1 MAAQIDANPPQ
12 QDPAQAAP
20 KRKRFVG
27 RSFSSAPRASS
38 SAVVAASA
46 LKQQEQV
53 DPLLAAAIAAL
64 LPSNYNF
71 EIPKS
76 IAQIKK
82 NEAKRVALQMPEGL
96 AMYGCALVD
105 VIERFSGAECVIM
118 GDVTYGACCI
128 DDYTARAL
136 GCDMMIHYG
145 HSCLVPVDTT
155 TIKTL
160 YVFVEI
166 SVDRPHLAATV
177 RLNFPHCIPPRS
189 SSSLSN
195 AALAK
200 GKGPELEIAI
210 EPPSSSSATKSSCP
224 SCASRSGCCSPPDPS
239 AAANSSSIP
248 LPPNSQTTKLA
259 VVGTIQF
266 VAAVQG
272 LKEDLEA
279 EEAAQA
285 QLLAI
290 EAAKP
295 EDGEAGESDG
305 KEDVKEEEEKKQRF
319 EIVVPQVKPLSPGE
333 ILGCTAPRLAA
344 DIDALLYVGDGR
356 FHLESIMIANP
367 TVPAFRYDPYTKKL
381 TRELYDHAE
390 MRQVRGEAV
399 AKARASLE
407 QGPKEEDG
415 RKDAWAVVLGTLG
428 RQGNLR
434 VLKNVTK
441 HLEAPPASSPS
452 SALVTPSSALV
463 TPSSAS
469 SPLTSTPFIP
479 LLLSELSPS
488 KLALMR
494 GVSTFVQT
502 SCPRLSIDWGYA
514 FPRPLL
520 SPYEASVALGVHGA
534 RGWKDMGLDDAS
546 PKGLRLSPDRVK
558 LLENGRKGDDDYP
571 MDFYADG
578 SLGEWTPRFG
588 MGVRR
593 GGGEKGRPVPKSKRM
608 AMEREAREKAAAAAG
623 AAAA

>member
-1 MAAQIDANPPQ
+1 MTT
-12 QDPAQAAP
+12 DPTHDTSNTAP

-27 RSFSSAPRASS
+27 RSSTSAPRPSS
-38 SAVVAASA
+38 SSATAVVAASS
-46 LKQQEQV
+46 LQQQQEV
-53 DPLLAAAIAAL
+53 DPLLQAAIAAL
-64 LPSNYNF
+64 LPANYNF
-71 EIPKS
+71 EVPKS
-76 IAQIKK
+76 VAQIKK
-82 NEAKRVALQMPEGL
+82 NGAARVALQMPEGL

-105 VIERFSGAECVIM
+105 LIERFSGAECVIM

-166 SVDRPHLAATV
+166 SVDRPHLAASV
-177 RLNFPHCIPPRS
+177 RLNFPHCIPSRS
-189 SSSLSN
+189 SATLSN
-195 AALAK
+195 AALAE

-210 EPPSSSSATKSSCP
+210 EPPSSPSSSACASSSCS
-224 SCASRSGCCSPPDPS
+224 SCASPS
-239 AAANSSSIP
+239 ACCRARAPSDP
-248 LPPNSQTTKLA
+248 TQPPKPKTTKLA

-272 LKEDLEA
+272 LKADLEA
-279 EEAAQA
+279 EEEAHLQ
-285 QLLAI
+285 QLAI
-290 EAAKP
+290 EGPKAN
-295 EDGEAGESDG
+295 GEGVEGE
-305 KEDVKEEEEKKQRF
+305 EQQVEQAPRERF

-333 ILGCTAPRLAA
+333 ILGCTAPRLAD

-367 TVPAFRYDPYTKKL
+367 LVPAFRYDPYTKRL
-381 TRELYDHAE
+381 TRELYDHEE
-390 MRQVRGEAV
+390 MRKMRGQAV
-399 AKARASLE
+399 AQARDSLSVE
-407 QGPKEEDG
+407 PVEGE

-434 VLKNVTK
+434 VLRSVTK
-441 HLEAPPASSPS
+441 HLEAPPSTSTALAASKP
-452 SALVTPSSALV
+452 
-463 TPSSAS
+463 
-469 SPLTSTPFIP
+469 TSTTPFIP
-479 LLLSELSPS
+479 ILLSELSPA
-488 KLALMR
+488 KLSLLT
-494 GVSTFVQT
+494 GISTYVQT

-520 SPYEASVALGVHGA
+520 SPYEAAVALGVHGA
-534 RGWKDMGLDDAS
+534 RGWKDMGLGEGERA
-546 PKGLRLSPDRVK
+546 RA
-558 LLENGRKGDDDYP
+558 LENGRKGDEDYP

-593 GGGEKGRPVPKSKRM
+593 AGGEKGRPVPKSKRAAM
-608 AMEREAREKAAAAAG
+608 AAQAQAQSVQVA
-623 AAAA
+623 